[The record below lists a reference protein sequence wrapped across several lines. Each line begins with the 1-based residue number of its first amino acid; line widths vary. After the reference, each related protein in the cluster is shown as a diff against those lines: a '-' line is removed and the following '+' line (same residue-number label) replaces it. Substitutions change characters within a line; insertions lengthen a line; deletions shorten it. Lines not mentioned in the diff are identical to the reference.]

1 LTAWRPL
8 VFFCLPVFLFLLAL
22 TAVAFELAR
31 EEKASQEF
39 VDHTYQVIVTAQ
51 AMLTDVQAAE
61 LAEREYRLTGTKAY
75 EDRVRFAMQSALKD
89 RDHFQSLT
97 PDNPHQQVRAGALK
111 AQFESL
117 EATIQAALAAP
128 RPPALPTSAATRALT
143 SEIVANVDHARDALM
158 AASAEERALLAM
170 RTSHTRALERSTF
183 VILLLSMFLA
193 LATLVGVVVLLARSN
208 LRLIRSE
215 SERTHQASILQA
227 TLDSIRDGIAVFA
240 GDRRLQA
247 FNPNFFGLADL
258 PLNLAATGTVI
269 DAFRE
274 AEGERTDK
282 LFPNIGLSELAA
294 LEPRHLVIDGR
305 HLDVYSTTVSSGG
318 VLVAVSDVTARVQ
331 FELSSRQ
338 AQKMEA
344 IGQLTGGV
352 AHDFNNLLQIIS
364 ANLDLSKDL
373 KATDERLAVRLNNA
387 IAAVERGSRLTGQL
401 LAFARRQPLAP
412 RVVNIGRLVQEM
424 TDMLRRTLGEPIE
437 IESVTAGGL
446 WNALVDPG
454 QLQNAL
460 LNLTINARDAMP
472 DGGQLTIEVAN
483 AFLDDDYVSQ
493 HAEATA
499 GQYVMLAVTDTGCG
513 MAPGVVARAF
523 DPFFTTKPEG
533 QGTGLGLSQVYGFVK
548 QSGGHIKI
556 YSEVGDGT
564 TVKLYLPRTRKA
576 QDDVHELSDGPLQ
589 AGSESILVVEDDE
602 GVRAAV
608 TDLLAEL
615 GYRVLKADGAERALA
630 VLRSGVKVDLLF
642 SDVVMP
648 GPIPTREMARIAAEI
663 DPAIKILFTSGY
675 TQNAIVHNGKL
686 DDGVFLLS
694 KPYRKHEL
702 ARKLRTLLERSEP
715 ESQQAPSAVADG
727 ADSVQGSAKEHAR
740 KPKKALVVDDVALV
754 RMSTADMVGELGL
767 EVAEAGTG
775 QEALDLLASDE
786 GIDLLVTDLGLPN
799 MSGAELIRLARQQR
813 PALAVLVISG
823 YARDAGPHQGVPD
836 DAKFLMKPFTADQLT
851 RAILED

>member
-1 LTAWRPL
+1 
-8 VFFCLPVFLFLLAL
+8 
-22 TAVAFELAR
+22 
-31 EEKASQEF
+31 
-39 VDHTYQVIVTAQ
+39 
-51 AMLTDVQAAE
+51 
-61 LAEREYRLTGTKAY
+61 
-75 EDRVRFAMQSALKD
+75 
-89 RDHFQSLT
+89 
-97 PDNPHQQVRAGALK
+97 
-111 AQFESL
+111 
-117 EATIQAALAAP
+117 
-128 RPPALPTSAATRALT
+128 
-143 SEIVANVDHARDALM
+143 
-158 AASAEERALLAM
+158 
-170 RTSHTRALERSTF
+170 
-183 VILLLSMFLA
+183 
-193 LATLVGVVVLLARSN
+193 
-208 LRLIRSE
+208 
-215 SERTHQASILQA
+215 
-227 TLDSIRDGIAVFA
+227 
-240 GDRRLQA
+240 
-247 FNPNFFGLADL
+247 
-258 PLNLAATGTVI
+258 
-269 DAFRE
+269 
-274 AEGERTDK
+274 
-282 LFPNIGLSELAA
+282 
-294 LEPRHLVIDGR
+294 
-305 HLDVYSTTVSSGG
+305 
-318 VLVAVSDVTARVQ
+318 
-331 FELSSRQ
+331 
-338 AQKMEA
+338 
-344 IGQLTGGV
+344 LTGGV

-373 KATDERLAVRLNNA
+373 TATDERLAVRLNNA

-401 LAFARRQPLAP
+401 LAFARRQPLEP

-446 WNALVDPG
+446 WNALVDPS

-493 HAEATA
+493 HADVTA
-499 GQYVMLAVTDTGCG
+499 GQYVMLAVTDTGYG
-513 MAPGVVARAF
+513 MTPGVVARAF
-523 DPFFTTKPEG
+523 DPFFSTKPEG

-556 YSEVGDGT
+556 YSEVGNGT
-564 TVKLYLPRTRKA
+564 TVKLYLPRTRKT
-576 QDDVHELSDGPLQ
+576 QDQVHEFSDGPLQ
-589 AGSESILVVEDDE
+589 PGSETILVVEDDE

-615 GYRVLKADGAERALA
+615 GYHVLKAEGAEKALA
-630 VLRSGVKVDLLF
+630 ILRGGVKIDLLF

-663 DPAIKILFTSGY
+663 DPTIKILFTSGY

-702 ARKLRTLLERSEP
+702 ARKLRTLLARP
-715 ESQQAPSAVADG
+715 KAESQQAPDSATNG
-727 ADSVQGSAKEHAR
+727 AGGVPQPAASHAR

-767 EVAEAGTG
+767 DVAEAGNG
-775 QEALDLLASDE
+775 QEALDLLTSDP

-823 YARDAGPHQGVPD
+823 YARDTALEQGVPD
-836 DAKFLMKPFTADQLT
+836 DAKFLLKPFTTDQLT